1 MKAWVLRRRDYG
13 AALAVPAPA
22 VEGAGLLELLVVDVT
37 EEGSRR
43 PIKVARLYP
52 LGEQR
57 ILAQLKLPDLVQLKG
72 WKLVLS
78 GIEELRNSSDQLCGV
93 SQTWLC
99 ELRPP
104 ENAVGFRVKETYTS
118 GVRLPRAGLHQASS
132 TRGKLVV
139 AGEYSN
145 VLQRHTTCAEL
156 HHHQMSTFPAK
167 RLINCHIEF
176 MGESTFGLGGVYV
189 REPYQERPQRLERA
203 GWLCE
208 FDVEQRQLTK
218 AEYRALR

>member
-1 MKAWVLRRRDYG
+1 MKAWVTRRREDG
-13 AALAVPAPA
+13 AALASPVSA
-22 VEGAGLLELLVVDVT
+22 VEGAGLLELLVVDIT
-37 EEGSRR
+37 EEGNRR

-52 LGEQR
+52 LGQQR

-78 GIEELRNSSDQLCGV
+78 GIEELRNDGSQIRGV
-93 SQTWLC
+93 GQTWLC
-99 ELRPP
+99 DLRPP
-104 ENAVGFRVKETYTS
+104 ENAVGFRVKETYAC
-118 GVRLPRAGLHQASS
+118 GVRLPRAALHQTTG

-145 VLQRHTTCAEL
+145 TLQRHTTCAEV
-156 HHHQMSTFPAK
+156 HHHQISTFPAK

-176 MGESTFGLGGVYV
+176 IGESTFGLGGLYV
-189 REPYQERPQRLERA
+189 REAHQEMPQRLERG

-208 FDVEQRQLTK
+208 LDVKERELTK
-218 AEYRALR
+218 REARRIR